1 MLVNTLSVFTYCSK
15 GGLQGTAGLG
25 QGGPV
30 LRNKNS
36 PSILRQKNMSA
47 DPRSYVV
54 NGAAVCVCMYECMV
68 WYGMYVCMYVF
79 MYVCIC

>member
-47 DPRSYVV
+47 DPRSYIV
-54 NGAAVCVCMYECMV
+54 NGVAVCVYVCMHVCV
-68 WYGMYVCMYVF
+68 WYVCMYA
-79 MYVCIC
+79 IC